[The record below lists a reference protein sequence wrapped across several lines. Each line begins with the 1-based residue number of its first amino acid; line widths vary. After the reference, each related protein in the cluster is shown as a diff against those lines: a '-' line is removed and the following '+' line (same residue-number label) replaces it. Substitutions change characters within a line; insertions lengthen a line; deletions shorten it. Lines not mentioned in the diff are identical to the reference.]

1 MYSSLMQVV
10 QVSIVLGVAFIPLW
24 SQSDAAV
31 NGWRQGQ
38 LEQEYV

>member
-1 MYSSLMQVV
+1 MEERQILCFVMYSSLMQVV

-31 NGWRQGQ
+31 NG
-38 LEQEYV
+38 